1 ARSGKIEAGNLVLV
15 EFSGWIEGSDELFDT
30 TDESL
35 AKEKDIFDEKAV
47 YGPQPLIVGKERLFP
62 GLDEHMLKAEVGKE
76 YDLVIP
82 PEKGAGPRDPKLV
95 ELHPMREFL
104 KQDIEPQVGLEV
116 TIRNRRAT
124 IVAMTAGRVR
134 IDFNNRLAGRTLKYK
149 YKIIKKPTKPK
160 EIAELLLMMSY
171 GTTEGFEIEHRGH
184 DYKFKLPD
192 ACKYD
197 QKWLLSKYRVVTDLR
212 DVLDA
217 DTVSFV
223 EEYAKPKPK
232 EEEPAPAEETQAEEP
247 AKEPTEESEAKPKT
261 EEKQAEEPAKEPTEE
276 PEAKPE
282 AEPKTEEKTVEEPPE
297 EPKTEEKTA
306 EKAPEELSDEDR
318 VT

>member
-1 ARSGKIEAGNLVLV
+1 MTENEGAKKHHEKKDEARSGKIEAGNLVLV

-232 EEEPAPAEETQAEEP
+232 EEEPAPAEE
-247 AKEPTEESEAKPKT
+247 
-261 EEKQAEEPAKEPTEE
+261 KQAEEPAKEPTEE
-276 PEAKPE
+276 PEPKPE

-297 EPKTEEKTA
+297 EPKPE

-318 VT
+318 ET